1 MPEQR
6 DTRRGAGATLG
17 AMRKAQGGG
26 VIPGWRRQ
34 ARKRVLKN

>member
-26 VIPGWRRQ
+26 VIPG
-34 ARKRVLKN
+34 LKPFVATCSI